1 MIPAFVA
8 NDTGS
13 NGVTTT
19 FTATI
24 PAGAA
29 IGDILYTAIAY
40 RNNVTWSTN
49 NTLGAW
55 VQVHGSATGN
65 SNTTPA
71 SGRGSLYSFYH
82 VYNGVSP
89 NLTFTASANA
99 NVWRQTTLTIR
110 GINPTG
116 GTNTLGNTSILS
128 QTVATVTPNTATITI
143 GANAFLVMCVA
154 GGADDTCSGYTAGT
168 QPTSGSWTERHDAL
182 STSGGDTM
190 LAVATAT
197 GNTLGGATGTL
208 QATCTNS
215 SFHCIGVAEFKPY
228 IRTRQRYNC
237 GS

>member
-1 MIPAFVA
+1 MTPTFIA
-8 NDTGS
+8 DITGS

-19 FTATI
+19 FTTTI
-24 PAGAA
+24 PTGAA
-29 IGDILYTAIAY
+29 IGDLLYTSIAY

-49 NTLGAW
+49 NALGAW

-99 NVWRQTTLTIR
+99 NVWRQNTLCVR

-116 GTNTLGNTSILS
+116 GANTLGNTSILS
-128 QTVATVTPNTATITI
+128 QTVATVTPNTAAITI
-143 GANAFLVMCVA
+143 GPNAFCVISVA
-154 GGADDTCSGYTAGT
+154 GGCDDTCSGYTTGGT
-168 QPTSGSWTERHDAL
+168 NPASWSEQNDDL

-197 GNTLGGATGTL
+197 GNTLGGATGTVA
-208 QATCTNS
+208 ATCTNS